1 MADDTF
7 SFLCFLML
15 PFIGLIVGYAI
26 GICRKLADENCGE
39 SRVRQNLLDYC
50 KNKDA
55 HVLNN
60 ITIRLEN
67 ESTTQIDHI
76 LVSKKGVFVIE
87 TKNYNGWIFGNPKS
101 KRWTQI
107 IYRNKYS
114 FQNPLFQNYKHL
126 KSVQNILG
134 FVDPQQIHSIVVFSA
149 DSTFK
154 TAKIDNVCGIEDLI
168 STIEKY
174 ADDVLTLNQ
183 VQFCVG
189 RLEFMRLEITK
200 KTDVEHQA
208 YLAQKF
214 GE

>member
-1 MADDTF
+1 MYG
-7 SFLCFLML
+7 S
-15 PFIGLIVGYAI
+15 
-26 GICRKLADENCGE
+26 
-39 SRVRQNLLDYC
+39 VRG
-50 KNKDA
+50 A
-55 HVLNN
+55 P
-60 ITIRLEN
+60 
-67 ESTTQIDHI
+67 
-76 LVSKKGVFVIE
+76 
-87 TKNYNGWIFGNPKS
+87 GNRRS
-101 KRWTQI
+101 YRDL

-126 KSVQNILG
+126 KSVQHILG

-154 TAKIDNVCGIEDLI
+154 TAKIDKVCGIEDLI

-200 KTDVEHQA
+200 KTDVEHQT